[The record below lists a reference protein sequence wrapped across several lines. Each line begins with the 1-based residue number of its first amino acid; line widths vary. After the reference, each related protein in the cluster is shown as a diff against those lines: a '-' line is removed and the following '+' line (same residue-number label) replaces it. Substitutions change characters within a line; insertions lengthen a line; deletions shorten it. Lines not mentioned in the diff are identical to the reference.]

1 MNNEEIR
8 YIYVLKDPRDGS
20 VKYVGMTK
28 NPKKRFYDH
37 CRDRKRKNNK
47 KSTWTNSLFNS
58 GLKPTMEIIKEA
70 ESSNIHIWEEYFIA
84 HYKKI
89 GCNLLNYDDKGIGI
103 LGEVPPEEIAR
114 VRDLARDAT
123 KKAHSEKIIQYDL
136 NGIFIK
142 EFNSFRDAERETGI
156 NHGNISK
163 CCSGK
168 FKHTGGFIFRKKED
182 LQELCPIHNPNAT
195 KKPIVEVDCHGNI
208 IKEYISMGEASR
220 DTGIDNGNISRVCN
234 GIRKNIKGRFFKFK

>member
-8 YIYVLKDPRDGS
+8 YIYVLKDPRDNS
-20 VKYVGMTK
+20 VRYVGMTK
-28 NPKKRFYDH
+28 DPKKRFYNH

-47 KSTWTNSLFNS
+47 KSTWTNSLFNA
-58 GLKPTMEIIKEA
+58 GLKPAMEIVKEA
-70 ESSNIHIWEEYFIA
+70 RASHIHIWEEYFIA

-89 GCNLLNYDDKGIGI
+89 GCDLLNYDDKGIGI
-103 LGEVPPEEIAR
+103 LGEISKEEFAR
-114 VRDLARDAT
+114 VRKLAVEAT
-123 KKAHSEKIIQYDL
+123 KKSLSEKIVQYDL
-136 NGIFIK
+136 SGNFIK

-168 FKHTGGFIFRKKED
+168 FKHTSGFIFRKKEASQV
-182 LQELCPIHNPNAT
+182 LTPVSVPNAA
-195 KKPIVEVDCHGNI
+195 KKPIVEVDNSGNI
-208 IKEYISMGEASR
+208 IKEYISIGEASR

-234 GIRKNIKGRFFKFK
+234 GIRKSIKGRFFKFK